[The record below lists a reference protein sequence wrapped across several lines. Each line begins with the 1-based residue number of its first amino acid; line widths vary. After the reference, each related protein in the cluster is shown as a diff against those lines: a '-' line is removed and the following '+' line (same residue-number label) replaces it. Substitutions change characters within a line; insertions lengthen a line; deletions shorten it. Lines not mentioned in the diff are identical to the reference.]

1 MKKNNLN
8 ILLTNM
14 SKKFDDAKYNQAT
27 STLYAILNSVTYGY
41 DNPLSPQFL
50 NTARDIYSKC
60 SLARAL
66 NKTTNKI
73 NNSKMFI
80 KHSAKSN
87 IINFTNFKKR

>member
-1 MKKNNLN
+1 MTKNNLN

-14 SKKFDDAKYNQAT
+14 SKKFNDTEYNQAT

-50 NTARDIYSKC
+50 NDARDIYSKC

-66 NKTTNKI
+66 NKTPNKI
-73 NNSKMFI
+73 NNYKVIKNSK
-80 KHSAKSN
+80 KDN
-87 IINFTNFKKR
+87 IINFSNFKKR